1 MRKQLL
7 VTALYLGSISLG
19 SMSLVFSSAHAYVKP
34 ADDGLRAIQMQQDE
48 AINETTAIAEQIWD
62 KLTAEFVEQF
72 EEGQYARA
80 AATARSAY
88 ELAESMFGPN
98 HINTADSMLKL
109 GIVAETLGDLN
120 TAKQQM
126 QNALTIL
133 EKQLG
138 PTHEDVAVVLT
149 NLANVFF
156 EENEPKLSEQYHMRA
171 LTIRRQAHGETDASV
186 AQSLYNL
193 AVLYDDLL
201 EHEKAIENYQQAIR
215 IWNETIG
222 PSHPYVANALNNLAN
237 VFLAVGKLDVAEE
250 LHIHSLAIRKLIYGT
265 VHAEVARSLIN
276 LGALYVKQNNYE
288 KAKPVYAE
296 AVTVAEQLF
305 GPSHPQVA
313 MLLYSLA
320 NIYHIQGRMD
330 RNEEEEL
337 AIQKVSFSTSQ
348 NRENAAELNSQISNL
363 HNSSQA
369 YFAKALPLYERA
381 LEILDNTIGSSHPAM
396 TAMLTE
402 LALLYKSVG
411 KTTEAERMQVRL
423 NKHQ

>member
-1 MRKQLL
+1 MCRKLL

-19 SMSLVFSSAHAYVKP
+19 SMSVFVGNAHAYVK
-34 ADDGLRAIQMQQDE
+34 ATENGLRSITSQQNE

-62 KLTAEFVEQF
+62 NLTVEFVNHF
-72 EEGQYARA
+72 EEGRYARA
-80 AATARSAY
+80 AVTARTAY
-88 ELAESMFGPN
+88 ELAESSFGPN

-109 GIVAETLGDLN
+109 GIVAETLGDLP

-126 QNALTIL
+126 LKALTIL
-133 EKQLG
+133 ENQLS
-138 PTHEDVAVVLT
+138 PTHVDVAVVLT
-149 NLANVFF
+149 NLANVYF
-156 EENEPKLSEQYHMRA
+156 EGNEPKVSEQYHLRA
-171 LTIRRQAHGETDASV
+171 LNIRRQANGDTDASV

-201 EHEKAIENYQQAIR
+201 EYKKAIENYQTAIE
-215 IWNETIG
+215 IWEQTIG
-222 PSHPYVANALNNLAN
+222 PAHPYVANALNNLAN
-237 VFLAVGKLDVAEE
+237 VYLASGKMDVAEG
-250 LHIHSLAIRKLIYGT
+250 LHYRSLAIRKQIYGN

-288 KAKPVYAE
+288 KAKPAYAE
-296 AVTVAEQLF
+296 AVNVAEKLF

-337 AIQKVSFSTSQ
+337 AIQKVSYDDSQ
-348 NRENAAELNSQISNL
+348 GKADTVELNSQISDL
-363 HNSSQA
+363 HKSSQA
-369 YFAKALPLYERA
+369 YFSKALPLYERA
-381 LEILDNTIGSSHPAM
+381 LEILDSTIGGSHPAM

-411 KTTEAERMQVRL
+411 RTSEAELMQVRL
-423 NKHQ
+423 NKTH

>member
-1 MRKQLL
+1 MRKKLL
-7 VTALYLGSISLG
+7 VTALCLG
-19 SMSLVFSSAHAYVKP
+19 SMSLVFGNAQAYLKP
-34 ADDGLRAIQMQQDE
+34 SDDGLQAIKIQQDD

-62 KLTAEFVEQF
+62 KLTAEFIDHY
-72 EEGQYARA
+72 EEGRYARA

-88 ELAESMFGPN
+88 ELAESTFGAN

-109 GIVAETLGDLN
+109 GIVAETLGDLK
-120 TAKQQM
+120 TAKNQM
-126 QNALTIL
+126 QSALTIL
-133 EKQLG
+133 ETQLG

-149 NLANVFF
+149 NLANVYF
-156 EENEPKLSEQYHMRA
+156 EENEPKLSEQFHLRA
-171 LTIRRQAHGETDASV
+171 LTIRRQSFGEADSAV

-201 EHEKAIENYQQAIR
+201 EYEKAIENYEKSIQ
-215 IWNETIG
+215 IWNVTIG

-237 VFLAVGKLDVAEE
+237 VYLAKGEMKVAEE
-250 LHIHSLAIRKLIYGT
+250 LHNHSLAIRKMIYGNI
-265 VHAEVARSLIN
+265 HPEVARSLIN
-276 LGALYVKQNNYE
+276 LGALYVKQDNYE
-288 KAKPVYAE
+288 KAKPVYSE
-296 AVTVAEQLF
+296 AVVVAEKLF

-330 RNEEEEL
+330 RNEEQEL
-337 AIQKVSFSTSQ
+337 SIKKVGYTETNTNQ
-348 NRENAAELNSQISNL
+348 LDTKLNSQINNL
-363 HNSSQA
+363 HQSSQD

-381 LEILDNTIGSSHPAM
+381 LEILDNTIGSNHPAM

-411 KTTEAERMQVRL
+411 KTNKAEQMQVRL
-423 NKHQ
+423 NQIN

>member
-1 MRKQLL
+1 MSKKLL
-7 VTALYLGSISLG
+7 VTALCLG
-19 SMSLVFSSAHAYVKP
+19 SMNLVFGNAHAYLKP
-34 ADDGLRAIQMQQDE
+34 ADDGLHAIQIQQDE

-62 KLTAEFVEQF
+62 KLTVEFVEHF
-72 EEGQYARA
+72 EEGRYARA

-88 ELAESMFGPN
+88 ELAESTFGPN

-109 GIVAETLGDLN
+109 GIVAETLGDLK

-126 QNALTIL
+126 RSALTIL
-133 EKQLG
+133 ENQLG

-149 NLANVFF
+149 NLANVYF
-156 EENEPKLSEQYHMRA
+156 EENEPKLSEQYHLRA
-171 LTIRRQAHGETDASV
+171 LNIRRQAVGDSDSSV

-201 EHEKAIENYQQAIR
+201 EYEKAINNYEQAIR
-215 IWNETIG
+215 IWNVTLG

-237 VFLAVGKLDVAEE
+237 VYMATGKMDIAEE
-250 LHIHSLAIRKLIYGT
+250 LHNHSLAIRKLIYGR
-265 VHAEVARSLIN
+265 VHAEVVRSLIN

-288 KAKPVYAE
+288 KAKPVYTE
-296 AVTVAEQLF
+296 AVSVAEKLF

-337 AIQKVSFSTSQ
+337 STQKVSFTASHNNNQ
-348 NRENAAELNSQISNL
+348 VAELNSQIKDL
-363 HNSSQA
+363 HKSSQA

-381 LEILDNTIGSSHPAM
+381 LAILDSTIGSNHPAM
-396 TAMLTE
+396 TAMISE

-411 KTTEAERMQVRL
+411 KTTKAEQLQVRL
-423 NKHQ
+423 NKTN

>member
-1 MRKQLL
+1 MRKKLL
-7 VTALYLGSISLG
+7 VTALCLG
-19 SMSLVFSSAHAYVKP
+19 SMSLVFGNAHAYVK
-34 ADDGLRAIQMQQDE
+34 AANDGLRAIKMQQDE

-62 KLTAEFVEQF
+62 NLTAEFVEQF
-72 EEGQYARA
+72 EDGRYARA
-80 AATARSAY
+80 AATAHSAY
-88 ELAESMFGPN
+88 ELAISTFGPN

-109 GIVAETLGDLN
+109 GIVAETLGDLK
-120 TAKQQM
+120 TAKLQM

-133 EKQLG
+133 EKDLG

-149 NLANVFF
+149 NLANVYF
-156 EENEPKLSEQYHMRA
+156 EENEPKLSEQHHLRA
-171 LTIRRQAHGETDASV
+171 LTIRRQARGEADAAV
-186 AQSLYNL
+186 AQSMYNL

-201 EHEKAIENYQQAIR
+201 EYDKAIENYEQAIR
-215 IWNETIG
+215 IWNVTLG

-237 VFLAVGKLDVAEE
+237 VYLANGKMEIAEE
-250 LHIHSLAIRKLIYGT
+250 LHSHSLAIRKLIYGN

-288 KAKPVYAE
+288 KAKPVYTE
-296 AVTVAEQLF
+296 AVTVAEKLF

-337 AIQKVSFSTSQ
+337 SIQKVSFTTSK
-348 NRENAAELNSQISNL
+348 NNNNITDLNSQIKNL
-363 HNSSQA
+363 HKSSQE
-369 YFAKALPLYERA
+369 YFAQALPLYERA
-381 LEILDNTIGSSHPAM
+381 LKILDSTIGTNHPAM

-411 KTTEAERMQVRL
+411 KTSEAEQMQVRL
-423 NKHQ
+423 NKIH